1 MKQLEACVS
10 KLCRAACRVVVE
22 VVVAKL
28 DNWRRAISGK
38 ADFKPNRK
46 NGFGQSQFVLLD
58 SCDLP
63 KLFKLQLPQQ
73 GISRKRMV
81 RAHRL
86 G

>member
-1 MKQLEACVS
+1 MS

-46 NGFGQSQFVLLD
+46 MGLD
-58 SCDLP
+58 NYNNCCNYLN
-63 KLFKLQLPQQ
+63 LIIQT
-73 GISRKRMV
+73 
-81 RAHRL
+81 
-86 G
+86 